1 MKLEKLKVSFDKKD
15 VAYFI
20 TFFIMTLVAC
30 IFILFNE
37 NYRGIGIFGIV
48 FTICAMLVFI
58 STIVFKLE
66 VENNNFKIRTKFGK
80 KHEFNLS
87 EIERVFCIKRSGIK
101 LNTKFYI
108 KIYAKDHFYEVNNQ
122 MDGFETLA
130 EYFIQMYIND
140 ELYENAIDKET
151 IEQLKFYASKNYK

>member
-1 MKLEKLKVSFDKKD
+1 MRIEKFKVSFYKKD
-15 VAYFI
+15 VAYFM

-37 NYRGIGIFGIV
+37 NYRGIAIFGIA
-48 FTICAMLVFI
+48 FIICVMLFFI
-58 STIVFKLE
+58 STIVFKME
-66 VENNNFKIRTKFGK
+66 VENNEFKIRTKLGK

-101 LNTKFYI
+101 LNTKFCI
-108 KIYAKDHFYEVNNQ
+108 KMYANEHFYEVNNQ
-122 MDGFETLA
+122 MEGFETLA

>member
-1 MKLEKLKVSFDKKD
+1 MKLEKFKVSFDKKD

-58 STIVFKLE
+58 SSLVFKLE
-66 VENNNFKIRTKFGK
+66 VEIIILRYAQSLEKSMSLIY
-80 KHEFNLS
+80 L
-87 EIERVFCIKRSGIK
+87 K
-101 LNTKFYI
+101 L
-108 KIYAKDHFYEVNNQ
+108 
-122 MDGFETLA
+122 
-130 EYFIQMYIND
+130 
-140 ELYENAIDKET
+140 KES
-151 IEQLKFYASKNYK
+151 FV